1 MDSEEAA
8 TVFVEICTR
17 LDALVESQLRT
28 NELLAA
34 LESALKEHLEALAD
48 DHGDTIGAP
57 QPQRRQGNLQR
68 GLGHFMP
75 YGDNGAPASVASA
88 LWAGRNREQSR
99 SPR

>member
-57 QPQRRQGNLQR
+57 
-68 GLGHFMP
+68 
-75 YGDNGAPASVASA
+75 
-88 LWAGRNREQSR
+88 
-99 SPR
+99 